1 MLFCFFKSEIQWQN
15 SKLLKTNVSRKGHES
30 RLQIFSFTQLWMTQF
45 PQEKPGVKGS
55 QDETTGFQYPNLDA
69 YKSKTKPSA
78 TEIMQ
83 SIQSNIPK

>member
-1 MLFCFFKSEIQWQN
+1 MLFFFLTLKFSEKK
-15 SKLLKTNVSRKGHES
+15 SKLLKTNVSKKGHEL

-55 QDETTGFQYPNLDA
+55 QDERTGFQYPNLDT
-69 YKSKTKPSA
+69 YKSETKPSA